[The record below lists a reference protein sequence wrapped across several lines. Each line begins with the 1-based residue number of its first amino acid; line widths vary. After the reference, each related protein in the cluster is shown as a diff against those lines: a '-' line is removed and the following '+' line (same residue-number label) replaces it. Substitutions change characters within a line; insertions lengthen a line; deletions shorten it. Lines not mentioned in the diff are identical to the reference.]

1 LRAFSILNGSG
12 VHQIRRP
19 IMTKLQRFAAAALS
33 IVLVV
38 AIVLASSKRSYYST
52 LTWNSAAPG
61 FQRAIRIAE
70 EVAQAPDSLRPF
82 SETTRHFFSRRSM
95 VGGRTPSWARGLK
108 PVSLDRPV
116 EPDRFRFYDR
126 VS

>member
-1 LRAFSILNGSG
+1 
-12 VHQIRRP
+12 
-19 IMTKLQRFAAAALS
+19 MTKLQRFAAAALS

-95 VGGRTPSWARGLK
+95 VGGRTPSWARGLQ